1 MDGFRGGQA
10 VGESPELVGQAVVV
24 FLFQE
29 GQAHGQLVLVVVSQA
44 GHGPLFLLEDI
55 VFHHLTVFLILHD
68 LELSLQLGLFG
79 GVRHGF

>member
-1 MDGFRGGQA
+1 M
-10 VGESPELVGQAVVV
+10 
-24 FLFQE
+24 FQE